1 MGEMPADNLPVPQP
15 SSEVTTQK
23 PLSCGFQPPPFPFQA
38 KIHITDIS
46 VCRGIVCAY
55 QNSIK
60 YLV

>member
-1 MGEMPADNLPVPQP
+1 MGEMPVDHPLVPQP

-23 PLSCGFQPPPFPFQA
+23 PLSCGFQLPPFPFQA

-55 QNSIK
+55 
-60 YLV
+60 